1 MLLALELPLE
11 EVETGIVDDREGVA
25 PLEVDLVS
33 DALDDERP
41 VVAVV
46 DDFDAV
52 FVDDRL
58 LL

>member
-33 DALDDERP
+33 DVLDDERP

>member
-33 DALDDERP
+33 DTLDDERP